1 MKSNEMQSKAMH
13 WCWWQDKLTVVFF
26 STENNGSKFD
36 EWKEELLEKIFQ
48 ALSQKGI
55 IAVWPHLARH
65 EVVGGRRQV
74 EGQGHRQGRPQHR
87 APRARAL
94 GLQLVSPDIESV
106 IIIMITS
113 HNCHSIKTYFSNLVC
128 SRTCSWILW
137 SSAFFSDICF
147 LRELKSVKILETSIK
162 EIWHLWSQIDQ
173 GPIKNCCTFY
183 RALSLS
189 PPVIVASALLT
200 SSSLARVS
208 FSSSLIGQE
217 MKCRPLIGQ

>member
-74 EGQGHRQGRPQHR
+74 EGKGHRQGRP
-87 APRARAL
+87 
-94 GLQLVSPDIESV
+94 
-106 IIIMITS
+106 
-113 HNCHSIKTYFSNLVC
+113 
-128 SRTCSWILW
+128 
-137 SSAFFSDICF
+137 
-147 LRELKSVKILETSIK
+147 
-162 EIWHLWSQIDQ
+162 
-173 GPIKNCCTFY
+173 
-183 RALSLS
+183 
-189 PPVIVASALLT
+189 
-200 SSSLARVS
+200 
-208 FSSSLIGQE
+208 
-217 MKCRPLIGQ
+217 